1 MYPISNEKF
10 WTSRKES
17 GFVVGSGDNELTR
30 DDLPYATA
38 RLIRA
43 APDLLR
49 EAQLLVSRLQM
60 MAIHPSHYA
69 TLAAVVRQA
78 TPKTPKDA

>member
-30 DDLPYATA
+30 DDLPYETA

-60 MAIHPSHYA
+60 MVIHPSHYA
-69 TLAAVVRQA
+69 TLAAVVRQT